1 MKRLKTPRREWARLG
16 AKVGMVAGVF
26 AILMTFVGVRRVDSD
41 ELAPDLKE
49 GDLVFYARFAPVEA
63 GEVGVID
70 GDVRRAETS
79 TGAPGKVLWT
89 MRIRNI

>member
-70 GDVRRAETS
+70 GSLKRVEISA
-79 TGAPGKVLWT
+79 GAMGKVLWT